1 MSKITILT
9 PIGFAQAS
17 SPWCDAEITIG
28 NENHTCG
35 YNSDIDS
42 VELLYVEIGALK
54 IDRSCAIKAWGL
66 DAIREAEDELI
77 LVEDERRESERA
89 DRIYDLRM
97 EGVA

>member
-9 PIGFAQAS
+9 PNGFAEAS

-28 NENHTCG
+28 NENHCCG
-35 YNSDIDS
+35 YNSDGDS
-42 VELLYVEIGALK
+42 IELLYVEVGSLK

-66 DAIREAEDELI
+66 DAVREAEDELL

-89 DRIYDLRM
+89 DRIIDQRRDD
-97 EGVA
+97 AA